1 MFDLSNAAA
10 APGSP
15 SSCSLCSRENEA
27 ITRSQNHMSEA
38 RSAMQGRSH
47 GCRKP
52 WQVRW
57 LSQCAPESDCNDVEH
72 EEALVGMSTRRIRT
86 CCEPTVRII
95 QSVPPSWWHSE
106 WYGRAEDD
114 VLKEQSDG
122 APSGGVGEHA
132 VGSRRPWR
140 VPSVAKGRAT

>member
-1 MFDLSNAAA
+1 
-10 APGSP
+10 
-15 SSCSLCSRENEA
+15 
-27 ITRSQNHMSEA
+27 
-38 RSAMQGRSH
+38 MQGRSH

-72 EEALVGMSTRRIRT
+72 EEALVGHEHTQDSNLLRARSIFSKGLSKVCRHHGGT
-86 CCEPTVRII
+86 
-95 QSVPPSWWHSE
+95 E

-140 VPSVAKGRAT
+140 VPSVAKGRATYV